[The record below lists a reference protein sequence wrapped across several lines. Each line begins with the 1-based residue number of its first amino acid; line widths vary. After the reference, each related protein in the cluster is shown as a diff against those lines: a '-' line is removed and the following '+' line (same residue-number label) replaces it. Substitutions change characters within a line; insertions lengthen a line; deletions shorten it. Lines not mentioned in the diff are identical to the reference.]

1 MNFVMSRSRNVSGF
15 GHSIDFV
22 EGEPTHVPPELYR
35 EVLAVGGVAESEVDV
50 DPPKQHGPNEPSDP
64 LAREA
69 ALFEA
74 FELLALSNKRG
85 SFTAGGTP
93 HAKALKDL
101 LGWDAPAAE
110 RDAAWAKFVQGNKA
124 E

>member
-1 MNFVMSRSRNVSGF
+1 MKFVMNRSRVVTGF
-15 GHSIDFV
+15 GHSVEFV
-22 EGEPTHVPPELYR
+22 KGEPTHVPPELYR
-35 EVLAVGGVAESEVDV
+35 EVLAVGGAPEGEVDT
-50 DPPKQHGPNEPSDP
+50 DPVKPTAPGEPGDP

-74 FELLALSNKRG
+74 FETLALANKRG

-93 HAKALKDL
+93 HPKALKDL
-101 LGWDAPAAE
+101 LGWDAPTAE
-110 RDAAWAKFVQGNKA
+110 RDAAWTKFVQGKG